1 MKRTDYIEI
10 HITGKKG
17 VDNLSLDNYDVAEL
31 KNVLDIIIKLCP
43 QIDKND
49 PLSLTIVNGSVKQIF
64 KGSKQRIA
72 MFSTILSLVV
82 GNPYLE
88 DIESQTAI
96 SVEELQKSAKTT
108 GYTYSIT
115 TSMSNKPLVI
125 SPTTDYKRREVEW
138 IDGEL
143 YLYGEVILTGGV
155 NPKLHISTKEYGKLV
170 VNASKDFLCKAE
182 KLLYRECGIM
192 VKAKL
197 NKYTNEIDKESIMF
211 VELIKGYTSTIDLAY
226 IKHCIE
232 NASAQFRTAMS
243 YDEWYSIVRG

>member
-17 VDNLSLDNYDVAEL
+17 VENLSLDNYDIAEL
-31 KNVLDIIIKLCP
+31 KNILDVIVKLCP

-49 PLSLTIVNGSVKQIF
+49 PLSLNIENGSVKQIF

-72 MFSTILSLVV
+72 MFSTILSLVI

-88 DIESQTAI
+88 DIEPQTALPI
-96 SVEELQKSAKTT
+96 EELQKSAKTT

-115 TSMSNKPLVI
+115 TSMSNNPLVI
-125 SPTTDYKRREVEW
+125 SPTTDYKRRESEW

-155 NPKLHISTKEYGKLV
+155 NPKLHISTKEFGKLV
-170 VNASKDFLCKAE
+170 VNANKDFLCKAE
-182 KLLYRECGIM
+182 KLLYHECGMM

-211 VELIKGYTSTIDLAY
+211 VELIKGYTPVVDLEY
-226 IKHCIE
+226 IKRCVK
-232 NASAQFRTAMS
+232 NASLQFSNAMS
-243 YDEWYSIVRG
+243 YEEWYSIVRG

>member
-108 GYTYSIT
+108 GYTYSI
-115 TSMSNKPLVI
+115 
-125 SPTTDYKRREVEW
+125 
-138 IDGEL
+138 
-143 YLYGEVILTGGV
+143 
-155 NPKLHISTKEYGKLV
+155 
-170 VNASKDFLCKAE
+170 
-182 KLLYRECGIM
+182 
-192 VKAKL
+192 
-197 NKYTNEIDKESIMF
+197 
-211 VELIKGYTSTIDLAY
+211 
-226 IKHCIE
+226 
-232 NASAQFRTAMS
+232 
-243 YDEWYSIVRG
+243 RG